1 MRPRQIL
8 IRVVAAGALLGV
20 AACGTAATPIA
31 HRKGPDRPHPSCVIQ
46 DAFQSTL
53 PQHPSGGQP
62 SPERAAMLYGGG
74 FPRTGWH
81 VVNRE
86 ARFATLISGKGTL
99 DVLQLPD
106 HTWQF
111 THGVLCQ

>member
-1 MRPRQIL
+1 
-8 IRVVAAGALLGV
+8 
-20 AACGTAATPIA
+20 
-31 HRKGPDRPHPSCVIQ
+31 
-46 DAFQSTL
+46 
-53 PQHPSGGQP
+53 
-62 SPERAAMLYGGG
+62 MLYGGG